1 MPDTPLKSTGIPV
14 FVWKLLEA
22 HYLFPAFALVLSCFV
37 WLATQNDLEIERK
50 AMERSTV
57 DSIQELAETYEAQ
70 IIRNLDII
78 DQSLKTIKFAYEHP
92 SIAPSLRDL
101 EEKEL
106 LPPSMIFTAAVTDRH
121 GKIVSSTRDTGQKTV
136 AGTEAFSSLRS
147 GDAGQLV
154 VGHAGKEGL
163 IQFSRRINGPDGRFA
178 GAVMLLVEPG
188 YFTSG
193 YERSRLGE
201 RGVFALVD
209 SQGGFLARRSGEE
222 VTHGGTASGI
232 NFGHGET
239 RLAVNPW
246 DGEERFFQTRRL
258 QRFPLTVVVGLSHA
272 EKKEALKHT
281 KHLYLWGA
289 ATITLLLALAASGM
303 TWLSWRMAAARRRHR
318 KEQATYFAAAKA
330 SLVGVFVLRRIADL
344 QDATVDFV
352 LDNINERAE
361 EMIRGNKDA
370 LIGLSIRR
378 LLPRRLAEAAMKEFE
393 TTVETGESIEAE
405 WRNRHTG
412 IRPKWLYRQV
422 VRIEDGVVVIIR
434 DISERK
440 EAEERISHMA
450 HHDALTGLPNRTLLD
465 DRIQHAIANAQRNHR
480 TIAVLFVD
488 LDDFKLVND
497 SLGHKV
503 GDELLKAVA
512 SKMQQCLRQT
522 DTVLRLGGDEFVIVM
537 GDLPEDT
544 PSLLDSLQRIRAAVI
559 APLVLGEQTIEISAS
574 IGVALYPGDGAT
586 PEALLMNADAA
597 MYQAKALG
605 RNRYLFFTPEMNRN
619 FQERLALQDGL
630 RHALERDEFF
640 LTYQPQVDLR
650 SGQVIG
656 VEALIRWLHPEMGLI
671 SPADFIGLAEESGI
685 IGDIGEWVLKSACSQ
700 CKAWQDAGLPPLVVG
715 VNVSARQFRDNSLI
729 ELVREALAESDLHPS
744 YLELELTESLIMQ
757 DIQQAVA
764 LMRELRNLGVRLSID
779 DFGSGYSSLSS
790 LKSFPIARLKIDRL
804 FVTDLLDNDGDQAIA
819 RMIVSLGKTL
829 NLRVLAEGIV
839 NEGQRQF
846 LLEHGCDEGQG
857 YLFSAPVSATELE
870 HYLRRQATGAQA
882 LDLFAT
888 RGTTC
893 MK

>member
-1 MPDTPLKSTGIPV
+1 MPDTPLKSAGIPAI
-14 FVWKLLEA
+14 VWKLLEA
-22 HYLFPAFALVLSCFV
+22 HYLFPAFALVLSGFV

-50 AMERSTV
+50 AVERSTI

-70 IIRNLDII
+70 VIRNLDII

-92 SIAPSLRDL
+92 SIGPSLRDL

-106 LPPSMIFTAAVTDRH
+106 LPPSMIFTAAVADHH
-121 GKIVSSTRDTGQKTV
+121 GRIVSSTRDLGQETV
-136 AGTEAFSSLRS
+136 AGTDAFSALRS
-147 GDAGQLV
+147 DDVGQLV
-154 VGHAGKEGL
+154 VGHAGREGL
-163 IQFSRRINGPDGRFA
+163 IQFSRRINGPDGRFV

-193 YERSRLGE
+193 YEHSRLGE

-209 SQGGFLARRSGEE
+209 SQGGFLARRSGDQ
-222 VTHGGTASGI
+222 VRHGGTASGI
-232 NFGHGET
+232 SFGHGET
-239 RLAVNPW
+239 RLEVNPW
-246 DGEERFFQTRRL
+246 DGEERFFQSRRL

-272 EKKEALKHT
+272 EKKEAFEHT
-281 KHLYLWGA
+281 RRLYLWSA
-289 ATITLLLALAASGM
+289 AAITLLLALAASAM
-303 TWLSWRMAAARRRHR
+303 TWLSWRMAAARRRYR
-318 KEQATYFAAAKA
+318 KEQETYFAAAKA
-330 SLVGVFVLRRIADL
+330 SLVAVFVLRRITDR
-344 QDATVDFV
+344 QGATTDFV
-352 LDNINERAE
+352 LDNINTRAG

-370 LIGLSIRR
+370 LIGHSIRR
-378 LLPRRLAEAAMKEFE
+378 MLPRRIADEAMKEFSA
-393 TTVETGESIEAE
+393 VAETGKSVEME
-405 WRNRHTG
+405 WRNLHTG
-412 IRPKWLYRQV
+412 LRPRWMYRQV
-422 VRIEDGVVVIIR
+422 VRVEDGVVVIIR

-465 DRIQHAIANAQRNHR
+465 DRIRHAIANAQRNHR
-480 TIAVLFVD
+480 AIAILFVD

-512 SKMQQCLRQT
+512 SRMQQCIRQT

-537 GDLPEDT
+537 GDLPEEA

-559 APLVLGEQTIEISAS
+559 APLVQGEQTIEVSAS
-574 IGVALYPGDGAT
+574 IGVALYPGDGTT

-619 FQERLALQDGL
+619 IQERLALQDGL
-630 RHALERDEFF
+630 RHALERNEFF
-640 LTYQPQVDLR
+640 LTYQPQVDLN
-650 SGQVIG
+650 SGQVLG

-671 SPADFIGLAEESGI
+671 SPAEFIGLAEESGI
-685 IGDIGEWVLKSACSQ
+685 IAPIGEWVLRSACRQ
-700 CKAWQDAGLPPLVVG
+700 CKAWQDAGLPPLIVG
-715 VNVSARQFRDNSLI
+715 VNVSARQFRDSSLVD
-729 ELVREALAESDLHPS
+729 LVRDALAESGLHPS
-744 YLELELTESLIMQ
+744 FLELELTESLIMHN
-757 DIQQAVA
+757 IQQAVS
-764 LMRELRNLGVRLSID
+764 LMRDLRNLGVRLSID

-804 FVTDLLDNDGDQAIA
+804 FVTDLLDSEDNQAIA

-839 NEGQRQF
+839 NEGQREF
-846 LLEHGCDEGQG
+846 LLSHGCDEGQG
-857 YLFSAPVSATELE
+857 YLFSAPLTAPELE
-870 HYLRRQATGAQA
+870 DYLRQQASGA
-882 LDLFAT
+882 
-888 RGTTC
+888 
-893 MK
+893 